1 MKTKNYNSIILFF
14 ILMAIGVSGIGTL
27 GYYFIEKGWSLL
39 DSFYMTFISLTTVGF
54 GEVRTLSSNG
64 RIFTMFV
71 ISMGAGLI
79 AIFSATITHLVIDN
93 ELTGS
98 YWRKKMTKRINA
110 MKEHY
115 ILCGFGSIGSTTA
128 VKLDELGIPFVII
141 DSNQKSIDFA
151 KQMSYPYICGNATED
166 AILIEAGIER
176 AKGISI
182 CTSDEANN
190 LFITLA
196 ARELNPDMYILVQA
210 NSLGIEKRL
219 SRAGANQV
227 VYPLKLGGKQIADI
241 LSLNYGKEKYD
252 LGLVHADQ
260 DFFGYQF
267 KKFTEFLDEK
277 ITISE
282 IVKKTRAVSC
292 VTLRRNIG
300 TLIEDP
306 DPETILNKG
315 DTILLLENKNT
326 SIEDPFVNDVD
337 QVFLW
342 NDDYSVRIPSIDAEH
357 RQLLKFANKFAAAI
371 KHNKGREHLDYLFMN
386 LLDYTKVHF
395 TNEEKLFEK
404 YNYPKKDEHF
414 AEHQQLLQTVINLNR
429 ERNIYFPS
437 NITFFLL
444 AWIKD
449 HISQQDKLYSD
460 FLIKK
465 GVR

>member
-1 MKTKNYNSIILFF
+1 MKTKNYSSIILLFVLLSSI
-14 ILMAIGVSGIGTL
+14 ILGIGTL
-27 GYYFIEKGWSLL
+27 GYYFIEKGWTLL

-54 GEVRTLSSNG
+54 GEVKTLSSDG

-71 ISMGAGLI
+71 IFLGVGLI

-98 YWRKKMTKRINA
+98 YWRKKMIKRINA
-110 MKEHY
+110 MKGHY

-141 DSNQKSIDFA
+141 DNNQKSIDFA
-151 KQMSYPYICGNATED
+151 KQMSYPYIFGNANDD

-196 ARELNPDMYILVQA
+196 ARELNSEIYILVQA
-210 NSLGIEKRL
+210 NSLRIEKRL
-219 SRAGANQV
+219 NRAGANQV

-241 LSLNYGKEKYD
+241 ISLDYGKEKYD
-252 LGLVHADQ
+252 LGLIHSDQ
-260 DFFGYQF
+260 DFFGYRF

-277 ITISE
+277 ITIGE
-282 IVKKTRAVSC
+282 IVKKSKTISC
-292 VTLRRNIG
+292 ITLKKNIG
-300 TLIEDP
+300 TLIENPPAD
-306 DPETILNKG
+306 TILNKG
-315 DTILLLENKNT
+315 DTILLLENNLVGT
-326 SIEDPFVNDVD
+326 EDPFANDVEA
-337 QVFLW
+337 VFSW
-342 NDDYSVRIPSIDAEH
+342 NDAYSVGIPSLDAEH
-357 RQLLKFANKFAAAI
+357 RELLKFANKFATAI

-386 LLDYTKVHF
+386 LLDYTKIHF
-395 TNEEKLFEK
+395 TDEEKLFEK
-404 YNYPKKDEHF
+404 YNYPKKEEHL
-414 AEHQQLLQTVINLNR
+414 AEHKQLLQTVINLNR
-429 ERNIYFPS
+429 ERNAYFPS

-449 HISQQDKLYSD
+449 HISQQDKLYSE

-465 GVR
+465 GVK

>member
-1 MKTKNYNSIILFF
+1 MKTKNYNLIILFF
-14 ILMAIGVSGIGTL
+14 ILITIGVLVIGTL
-27 GYYFIEKGWSLL
+27 GYYYIEKGWTLL

-54 GEVRTLSSNG
+54 GEVKTLSTDG

-71 ISMGAGLI
+71 IFMGVSLI

-98 YWRKKMTKRINA
+98 FWRKRMTKRINA
-110 MKEHY
+110 MKGHY

-141 DSNQKSIDFA
+141 DNNQKSIDFA
-151 KQMSYPYICGNATED
+151 KQMSYPYIFGNANED

-196 ARELNPDMYILVQA
+196 ARELNSDIYILVQA

-219 SRAGANQV
+219 NRAGANQV

-241 LSLNYGKEKYD
+241 LSLDYGKERYD
-252 LGLVHADQ
+252 LGLVHSEQ

-277 ITISE
+277 ITVGE
-282 IVKKTRAVSC
+282 IVEKSKAIRC

-300 TLIEDP
+300 TLIDEP
-306 DPETILNKG
+306 TPETVINKG
-315 DTILLLENKNT
+315 DTLLLLVKDINAF
-326 SIEDPFVNDVD
+326 EDPFANDVD
-337 QVFLW
+337 KVFLW
-342 NDDYSVRIPSIDAEH
+342 SDTYSVGIPSIDAEH
-357 RQLLKFANKFAAAI
+357 RELLKYANKFATAI
-371 KHNKGREHLDYLFMN
+371 KHNKGREHLDYLFRN
-386 LLDYTKVHF
+386 LLDYSKVHF
-395 TNEEKLFEK
+395 TDEEELFEK
-404 YNYPKKDEHF
+404 YNYPRKDEHI
-414 AEHQQLLQTVINLNR
+414 AEHQELLNTVINLNR

-444 AWIKD
+444 SWIKD
-449 HISQQDKLYSD
+449 HISEQDKLYSD
-460 FLIKK
+460 FLISK
-465 GVR
+465 GVK

>member
-1 MKTKNYNSIILFF
+1 MRTKNYNYIVLFF
-14 ILMAIGVSGIGTL
+14 VAITIGVLVIGTL
-27 GYYFIEKGWSLL
+27 GFYYIEKGWTLL

-54 GEVRTLSSNG
+54 GEVKTLLANG
-64 RIFTMFV
+64 RVFTMFV
-71 ISMGAGLI
+71 IFMGVSLI

-98 YWRKKMTKRINA
+98 FRRKRMTKRINA
-110 MKEHY
+110 MNGHY

-141 DSNQKSIDFA
+141 DNNQKSIDFA
-151 KQMSYPYICGNATED
+151 KQMSYPYIFGNANED

-196 ARELNPDMYILVQA
+196 ARELNSSIYILVQA

-219 SRAGANQV
+219 NRAGANQV

-241 LSLNYGKEKYD
+241 ISLNYGKEKYD
-252 LGLVHADQ
+252 LGLVNSEQ

-277 ITISE
+277 ISVGDILNKSKA
-282 IVKKTRAVSC
+282 ISC
-292 VTLRRNIG
+292 VTLKRNIG
-300 TLIEDP
+300 TLIDNPTP
-306 DPETILNKG
+306 DTILNKG
-315 DTILLLENKNT
+315 DTLLLLHKN
-326 SIEDPFVNDVD
+326 INVLDDPFVNDVEK
-337 QVFLW
+337 VFLW
-342 NDDYSVRIPSIDAEH
+342 SDDYSVGIPSIDAEH
-357 RQLLKFANKFAAAI
+357 RELLIYANKFANAI
-371 KHNKGREHLDYLFMN
+371 KHNKGREHLDYLFSN
-386 LLDYTKVHF
+386 LLDYAKVHF
-395 TNEEKLFEK
+395 TDEEKLFEQ
-404 YNYPKKDEHF
+404 YNYPKKEEHI
-414 AEHQQLLQTVINLNR
+414 AEHQALLNTVINLNR

-444 AWIKD
+444 AWIRD
-449 HISQQDKLYSD
+449 HISEQDKLYSD
-460 FLIKK
+460 FLIQK
-465 GVR
+465 GVK